1 MNFITSKKGFLT
13 IAMSVFFIIVITVTV
28 LIINSGDSSKE
39 GSGTDNN
46 VSNLV
51 AEKSDDKPT
60 ASPADKPAG
69 SPVDKP
75 DGSPADKPAVSP
87 ADKPDGSPFD
97 EPAGGDGI
105 NTDEPVPEPGK
116 GSSDSE
122 SGVDEENHLSD
133 SDLDIN
139 DENPADAVPIAAPI
153 NTLTVKSYDPY
164 RCGPKYAPES
174 MICGAIDVIGIKNI
188 KRKSW
193 FSSET
198 SESIKNMRIFYAL
211 KEDEKRTE
219 MIGKLDETLTT
230 AFDLDSFTDERLI
243 STDAGIITEVK
254 LDERDI
260 TPSISEALERIKRC
274 GFIPFY
280 NDFVSRKSSESE
292 WENKDFFVAVP
303 IDATVKPEYDLYSTS
318 LINIEESESNPS
330 ATVSEAKIFSND
342 VVKGSLF
349 RTIYRTSVKQI
360 SNVFRIKDQSAISI
374 QFTPT
379 DGIDHTG
386 QFNSFK
392 KYIAIWDASTRITY
406 DNLNVVIHYEW
417 NDVDSVTILDNILKS
432 GTEAE
437 FNRQYGTGFYTYR
450 PFSILLI
457 GSEEQLD
464 KFKALI
470 KN

>member
-1 MNFITSKKGFLT
+1 
-13 IAMSVFFIIVITVTV
+13 MSVFFIIVITVTV

-51 AEKSDDKPT
+51 TDKSDDKP
-60 ASPADKPAG
+60 A
-69 SPVDKP
+69 
-75 DGSPADKPAVSP
+75 GSPADKPA
-87 ADKPDGSPFD
+87 DGD
-97 EPAGGDGI
+97 DI

-116 GSSDSE
+116 GSSGSE
-122 SGVDEENHLSD
+122 SGVDEEDNSPA
-133 SDLDIN
+133 SDLDIP
-139 DENPADAVPIAAPI
+139 DENRTDAAPI
-153 NTLTVKSYDPY
+153 DTPTVKSYDPY
-164 RCGPKYAPES
+164 RCGPKYAPNS
-174 MICGAIDVIGIKNI
+174 MICGKIDVIGIKNI
-188 KRKSW
+188 ERKSW
-193 FSSET
+193 FSSVT
-198 SESIKNMRIFYAL
+198 SESIINMRIFYAL
-211 KEDEKRTE
+211 KEEDKRIE
-219 MIGKLDETLTT
+219 MIKKLDEMLTT
-230 AFDLDSFTDERLI
+230 GFDLDAVTDERLI
-243 STDAGIITEVK
+243 STNAGIITEVN

-274 GFIPFY
+274 GFIAFY
-280 NDFVSRKSSESE
+280 NYFVSRKFSEYE
-292 WENKDFFVAVP
+292 WENKDFFIAVP
-303 IDATVKPEYDLYSTS
+303 IDATEKPEYDLYSTS

-330 ATVSEAKIFSND
+330 AIVSETEIFSND
-342 VVKGSLF
+342 VIKGSVF

-360 SNVFRIKDQSAISI
+360 SNVFGIKDQSAISI

-379 DGIDHTG
+379 EGIDHTG

-392 KYIAIWDASTRITY
+392 KYMSIWNASTRITY

-437 FNRQYGTGFYTYR
+437 FNRQYGTGFKTYR
-450 PFSILLI
+450 PFSVLLI